1 MGLALKGMEIE
12 NFKSYTQ
19 RQFIRFSGLSVLLGA
34 NVNNLQM
41 TKYYMHYD

>member
-19 RQFIRFSGLSVLLGA
+19 RQFILFQTCQYFLA
-34 NVNNLQM
+34 QM
-41 TKYYMHYD
+41 LTICR